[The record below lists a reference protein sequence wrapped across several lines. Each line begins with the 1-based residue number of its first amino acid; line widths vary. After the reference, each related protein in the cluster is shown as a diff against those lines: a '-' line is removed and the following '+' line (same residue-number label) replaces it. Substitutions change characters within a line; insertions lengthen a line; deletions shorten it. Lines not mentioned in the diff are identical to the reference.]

1 MNTVGERCFRAS
13 GEISCKTASQ
23 LGISRSSATSYTA
36 NTSTSATADI
46 LDPGKTVSG
55 AFTFG
60 AHTYMPMIRVVVG
73 VTWDDNMH
81 QGKTCLYTTSELLD
95 IGVDNKLII

>member
-1 MNTVGERCFRAS
+1 MPAARSRARPHLS
-13 GEISCKTASQ
+13 WAFPVVPQRAIRPIPQQAP
-23 LGISRSSATSYTA
+23 
-36 NTSTSATADI
+36 TADI

-81 QGKTCLYTTSELLD
+81 QAKTCLYTTSELLD

>member
-1 MNTVGERCFRAS
+1 MPAADRSF
-13 GEISCKTASQ
+13 CKTASQ

-81 QGKTCLYTTSELLD
+81 QAKPCLYHPRRELLD

>member
-1 MNTVGERCFRAS
+1 MQDR
-13 GEISCKTASQ
+13 ISA
-23 LGISRSSATSYTA
+23 GHFRSSATSYTA

-73 VTWDDNMH
+73 VTGRQH
-81 QGKTCLYTTSELLD
+81 ASGQTCLYTTSELLD

>member
-1 MNTVGERCFRAS
+1 
-13 GEISCKTASQ
+13 
-23 LGISRSSATSYTA
+23 
-36 NTSTSATADI
+36 
-46 LDPGKTVSG
+46 
-55 AFTFG
+55 
-60 AHTYMPMIRVVVG
+60 MPMIRVVVG